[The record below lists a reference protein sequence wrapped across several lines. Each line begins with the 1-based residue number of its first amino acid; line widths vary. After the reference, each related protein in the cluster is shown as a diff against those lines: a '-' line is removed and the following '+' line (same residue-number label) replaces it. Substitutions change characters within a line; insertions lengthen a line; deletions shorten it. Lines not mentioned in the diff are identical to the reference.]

1 MELIERSQTACF
13 SGHRDSRLPQTEEGK
28 QRLIQSIDSAIEDA
42 AADGY
47 DVFLIGACYGFDLLC
62 AERIFHYN
70 EIYRS
75 HHPSYRFRRRLDPV
89 AIVPYRGQ
97 EKYWSPENQKRY
109 AEILH
114 RCSKIFTLLPHYTR
128 DCFHKRNRFLVD
140 NSSRLICYCDG
151 KRSGTKYTL
160 DYAKKQGITIVSL
173 PYITE

>member
-1 MELIERSQTACF
+1 MEIERTQIACF
-13 SGHRDSRLPQTEEGK
+13 SGHRDSRLPQTEAG
-28 QRLIQSIDSAIEDA
+28 RNLLIQYIDSAIADA
-42 AADGY
+42 TSDGY
-47 DVFLIGACYGFDLLC
+47 DVFLMGACYGFDLLC
-62 AERIFHYN
+62 AERVLNYN
-70 EIYRS
+70 EIHYPYS
-75 HHPSYRFRRRLDPV
+75 LHKQLDPV

-97 EKYWSPENQKRY
+97 EKHWSPENQKHY
-109 AEILH
+109 AEILR

-173 PYITE
+173 PYIPE